1 MEQSFKIGDGLLQG
15 HCDNVLDIQIRSR
28 LSEIRTEILT
38 SALDIT
44 GQTS

>member
-1 MEQSFKIGDGLLQG
+1 MEQSLKIGHRLLQS

-44 GQTS
+44 GETS